1 MSKLFEQ
8 LHSICNK
15 RPLDQEYIEQE
26 YIGNYMV
33 VRWLSFLVTDKET
46 KRTLLKYLGELN
58 TYTFADKYDSY
69 LYLFNTIPPIPIP
82 KFSYLSKKKIEE
94 KYGKSDEATKVQKQK
109 IDKIALF
116 LSESLEISSR
126 ESKYLIE
133 QGYINIAQLYKI
145 L

>member
-69 LYLFNTIPPIPIP
+69 LYLFNTIPHHPYPS
-82 KFSYLSKKKIEE
+82 FDYLSKKKIEE

-116 LSESLEISSR
+116 LSESLEISAR

>member
-69 LYLFNTIPPIPIP
+69 LYLFNTIPPIPSP